1 MTTGPAKPEA
11 GGVPGMVMLLGT
23 RQGPITLADLADAY
37 PWPAS
42 GRWVRGMMAATLDG
56 ASVGADGRS
65 GSISSPV
72 DRAVMAEVRR
82 FCDAVLIG
90 AGTFRAERYRPQ
102 RPPRELQDAREA
114 SGLRAAPTMVLVSRS
129 LDLPWEEDTFAEST
143 IRPLVVTA
151 QACDAAALETA
162 RRHADVVVLPGERI
176 AVHDLMRLLADR
188 GLHRVLCEGGPH
200 LLSEIARAGFLDE
213 LDLALSPLMTGG
225 GQIVLG
231 DPAADPARFR
241 LDQAIAAADF
251 LFTRYLR
258 ADAAEPAAE
267 PATTDPSSEGTA

>member
-1 MTTGPAKPEA
+1 MTAGPAKPEA
-11 GGVPGMVMLLGT
+11 SGVPGMVMLLGT
-23 RQGPITLADLADAY
+23 RQGPITVADLADAY

-82 FCDAVLIG
+82 HCDAVLIG

-102 RPPRELQDAREA
+102 RPPRELQAEREA

-129 LDLPWEEDTFAEST
+129 LDLPWDEDTFAEST
-143 IRPLVVTA
+143 IRPVVVTA
-151 QACDAAALETA
+151 RSCEAAALETA
-162 RRHADVVVLPGERI
+162 QRHADVVVLPGERL
-176 AVHDLMRLLADR
+176 AVPALMQLLADR

-213 LDLALSPLMTGG
+213 LDLALSPLMSGG

-241 LDQAIAAADF
+241 LVQAIAAADF

-258 ADAAEPAAE
+258 TD
-267 PATTDPSSEGTA
+267 ATTEPPSEGTA

>member
-1 MTTGPAKPEA
+1 MTAGPAKPETSDA
-11 GGVPGMVMLLGT
+11 PNMVMLLGH
-23 RQGPITLADLADAY
+23 RHGSITAADLEDAY

-82 FCDAVLIG
+82 HCDAILIG

-102 RPPRELQDAREA
+102 RPPQELQDAREA
-114 SGLRAAPTMVLVSRS
+114 LGLRAAPTMVLVSRS
-129 LDLPWEEDTFAEST
+129 LDLPWEEDTFREST

-151 QACDAAALETA
+151 QSCGAAALKTA

-176 AVHDLMRLLADR
+176 AVADLMQLLADR
-188 GLHRVLCEGGPH
+188 LLERVVCEGGPH
-200 LLSEIARAGFLDE
+200 LLSEIAQAGLLDE

-231 DPAADPARFR
+231 HAAADPARFH
-241 LDQAIAAADF
+241 LVQAIAADDY
-251 LFTRYLR
+251 LFTRYLH
-258 ADAAEPAAE
+258 AAAGPSGGAA
-267 PATTDPSSEGTA
+267 